1 MHAVLSRVQRK
12 AGRLLREWVPYHRQY
27 RPVGVH
33 ASSAQLAQQ
42 AGSGATYYEI
52 EPAHT
57 STLVLP
63 IGFYECA
70 ADFSGLHGKPN
81 TTEQLPTA
89 FVVTLR
95 NGRVYADNPNSVAII
110 SHDNRLVGDVSF
122 QYGGSWDLTQPE
134 HNNIFRQQ
142 WFLEPTRIE
151 GTVCSLLSGGG
162 AASGNY
168 YHWLIDSL
176 PRLHLLQ
183 EAGLLSSVDY
193 FLVYNRN
200 HGFVRESL
208 AHLGI
213 GPERIIDVE
222 THRHVQATQLIAT
235 TSVRG
240 SGNHVPQWAA
250 NYLRQA
256 FLPAD
261 AALASRFGPL
271 VYISR
276 RDASVRQTRNEAEV
290 EKLLHGYGF
299 ETHVLSPYSFAE
311 KVALFAGARI
321 IVSPVGAGLT
331 NLVFCPNGSDLVELF
346 PEHFV
351 VADYLDLATKA
362 GMHYHFQLSTL
373 GATVKNRWEAWEED
387 LLIDVDALRAKVEPL
402 VAATKQQ
409 LA

>member
-1 MHAVLSRVQRK
+1 MHAVLSRVQRR
-12 AGRLLREWVPYHRQY
+12 AGRLLREWVPYRRHY

-42 AGSGATYYEI
+42 AGSGATYNEI

-57 STLVLP
+57 STLELP
-63 IGFYECA
+63 AGFYECA

-81 TTEQLPTA
+81 ATEQLPAA
-89 FVVTLR
+89 FVLTLR

-110 SHDNRLVGDVSF
+110 SADNRLVGDVSF
-122 QYGGSWDLTQPE
+122 QYGNSWNLAQPE

-142 WFLEPTRIE
+142 WFVAPTRIE
-151 GTVCSLLSGGG
+151 GTVFSLLSGGG

-168 YHWLIDSL
+168 YHWLVDSL

-183 EAGLLSSVDY
+183 EAGLLGSVDY

-240 SGNHVPQWAA
+240 QGTHVPRWASD
-250 NYLRQA
+250 YLRAA
-256 FLPAD
+256 FLPPD
-261 AALASRFGPL
+261 AAVASRFGPL

-276 RDASVRQTRNEAEV
+276 RDASMRLTRNEAEV

-311 KVALFAGARI
+311 KVALFAGAR
-321 IVSPVGAGLT
+321 VVVGPVGAGLA
-331 NLVFCPNGSDLVELF
+331 NLVFCPTGASVIELF
-346 PEHFV
+346 SEHFV

-362 GMHYHFQLSTL
+362 GMHYQFLVSTL
-373 GATVKNRWEAWEED
+373 GALVKDRRQAWEED
-387 LLIDVDALRAKVEPL
+387 LLIDVDALRARVEPL
-402 VAATKQQ
+402 VAAKQQ